1 MTINKDTKLDELI
14 ARFPWLKEEAIKLD
28 DRAKVVNT
36 PVGKVLLK
44 KYTIEDVSKRT
55 GVPVNEMLK
64 RIETLVNERWAKNNG

>member
-55 GVPVNEMLK
+55 GAPVNEILK
-64 RIETLVNERWAKNNG
+64 RIETLVNERRAKNNG